1 VACTA
6 TGERDNDMQEA
17 WGMQSVR
24 GLTILG
30 AVMLV
35 LAAGGG
41 CRSTG
46 GETTTVGQ
54 KLDDAAITAQ
64 VKGRLAAAEAE
75 TLANVNVDSVN
86 GVVYLNGTVDNAQL
100 KTQAET
106 IARTEEG
113 VQRVVNNLQV
123 MSK

>member
-1 VACTA
+1 
-6 TGERDNDMQEA
+6 MQK
-17 WGMQSVR
+17 VR
-24 GLTILG
+24 GVTILG

-54 KLDDAAITAQ
+54 KIDDAAITAQ

-75 TLANVNVDSVN
+75 TLANVNVDTVN
-86 GVVYLNGTVDNAQL
+86 GVVYLNGTVDSSEL
-100 KTQAET
+100 KTRAES
-106 IARTEEG
+106 IARSQEG

-123 MSK
+123 ASR

>member
-1 VACTA
+1 
-6 TGERDNDMQEA
+6 MQN
-17 WGMQSVR
+17 VR

-30 AVMLV
+30 AVLLV

-46 GETTTVGQ
+46 GERTTVGQ
-54 KLDDAAITAQ
+54 KIDDAAITAQ

-75 TLANVNVDSVN
+75 TLANVNVDTVN
-86 GVVYLNGTVDNAQL
+86 GVVFLNGTVDNAQL

-123 MSK
+123 TSK

>member
-1 VACTA
+1 VACNRRV
-6 TGERDNDMQEA
+6 ERDNDLVEA
-17 WGMQSVR
+17 WGMQNVR

-75 TLANVNVDSVN
+75 TLANVNVDTVN

-106 IARTEEG
+106 IARTEDG

-123 MSK
+123 TSK